1 MTTDTPGL
9 VLPALPALP
18 TYPAE
23 PGPARDEWHRL
34 ARLHT
39 DAASVRAQQARADA
53 EQAVAEAGQAAAAAQ
68 RAAADAITKPTLA
81 DPAYLAAM
89 RLHAEALSK
98 LAASMSRGS
107 EISGG
112 DAVIAAHVRGIAREL
127 VDAPPASGAA

>member
-1 MTTDTPGL
+1 MPTDMPTL
-9 VLPALPALP
+9 ILPALPALP

-39 DAASVRAQQARADA
+39 DAASIRAQQARADA

-68 RAAADAITKPTLA
+68 RAAADAITKPTPA
-81 DPAYLAAM
+81 DPAYIAAM
-89 RLHAEALSK
+89 KVHAEALNK

-107 EISGG
+107 EISGT

-127 VDAPPASGAA
+127 ADAPPASGAA

>member
-1 MTTDTPGL
+1 MPTDTPDL

-68 RAAADAITKPTLA
+68 PALA

-89 RLHAEALSK
+89 RLHAEALGK

-127 VDAPPASGAA
+127 ADAPPASGAA